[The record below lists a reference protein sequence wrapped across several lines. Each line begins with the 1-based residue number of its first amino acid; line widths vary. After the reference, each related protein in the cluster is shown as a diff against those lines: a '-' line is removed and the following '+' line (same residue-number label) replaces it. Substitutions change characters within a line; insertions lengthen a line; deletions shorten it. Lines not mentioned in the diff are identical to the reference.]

1 MDGVSEHL
9 ALKRAQFRF
18 YAELNDFLPAEKR
31 MVPFEYEFCGEQSVK
46 HLIEAAGVPH
56 TEVDLILING
66 EPSDFARIVADGDR
80 VAVYPMFEAFDVG
93 PVTRVRPDA
102 LREPR
107 FVLDAHLGRLAA
119 YLRMMGFDTRHQQDA
134 DDVELAAISAA
145 EHRIL
150 LTRDRELLKRRAV
163 THGYYVRD
171 SDPRRQLVEV
181 VRRFDL
187 VRLVVPFRRCLRC
200 NTVLEPAR
208 RKDVLDAVPD
218 RSRKHFNDFR
228 RCPGCGRV
236 YWGGSHYRRMS
247 RLIDETIE
255 AARGAPNCEKT

>member
-1 MDGVSEHL
+1 MDGVSDHS
-9 ALKRAQFRF
+9 ALKRARFRF

-31 MVPFEYEFCGEQSVK
+31 MVPFDYEFRGEQSVK

-56 TEVDLILING
+56 TEVDLVLVNG
-66 EPSDFARIVADGDR
+66 EPSDFFRIVADGDS
-80 VAVYPMFEAFDVG
+80 VAVYPVFEALDVG
-93 PVTRVRPDA
+93 PVTRVRPRA

-107 FVLDAHLGRLAA
+107 FILDAHLGRLAA

-134 DDVELAAISAA
+134 DDAELAGISAA

-171 SDPRRQLVEV
+171 SNPRRQLVEIL
-181 VRRFDL
+181 RRFDL
-187 VRLVVPFRRCLRC
+187 VRPVVPFRRCLRC
-200 NTVLEPAR
+200 NAVLETVQREEVAHLVPA
-208 RKDVLDAVPD
+208 
-218 RSRKHFNDFR
+218 RSRKYFNDFR

-247 RLIDETIE
+247 RLIEEATET
-255 AARGAPNCEKT
+255 AQRTPGCEKS